1 MKLGEFFKPSFYNPE
16 TGEQFIEVRCMSYAF
31 ILMALARW
39 VVPMLPGAKDPLLIE
54 MSHLVDVVASLVLV
68 VSTLVN
74 VIRSPVL
81 PVLVCVVLLLGSGM
95 SLALG
100 QGQAGQAL
108 IADAGLSVILVLLHV
123 LVNNLYR
130 RFKPAAF

>member
-1 MKLGEFFKPSFYNPE
+1 
-16 TGEQFIEVRCMSYAF
+16 MSYAF

-39 VVPMLPGAKDPLLIE
+39 VVPMLPGEKDPLLIE

-68 VSTLVN
+68 ASTLVN

-81 PVLVCVVLLLGSGM
+81 PVFVCGVFMLGSGM

-100 QGQAGQAL
+100 QGQAIQAL
-108 IADAGLSVILVLLHV
+108 ITDAGLSVILLLLHV
-123 LVNNLYR
+123 LVNSLYR
-130 RFKPAAF
+130 RFKPTAF

>member
-1 MKLGEFFKPSFYNPE
+1 
-16 TGEQFIEVRCMSYAF
+16 MSYAF